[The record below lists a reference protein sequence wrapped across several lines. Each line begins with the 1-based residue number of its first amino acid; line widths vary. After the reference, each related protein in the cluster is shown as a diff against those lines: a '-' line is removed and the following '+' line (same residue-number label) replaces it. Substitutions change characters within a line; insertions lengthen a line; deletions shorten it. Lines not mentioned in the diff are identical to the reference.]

1 MIAHKFQQIKSK
13 LMLSYLAVMIAILAS
28 TSVIIHQIISRNLY
42 RQFENNALKGAK
54 KSGLILDFIKHEHE
68 EYFNSEDLN
77 LTLQDLIHQSEDNTN
92 FTQKNIN
99 IYKKNPYFFAN
110 EDIAIQWLNEKKQVL
125 VREGDLKLNIKE
137 FADDK
142 ITKYYDEKN
151 HLFSLILPIRN
162 NQNNQIIGYIKVIES
177 TSLLNNNL
185 FWLKISLI
193 LGGGFALILTTGG
206 AFFLTKQ
213 SLQPIVASFQELK
226 QFTADASHEL
236 RTPLTVIKTSA
247 ELVLN
252 NQGKISEDNLH
263 KIQTI
268 VSATEEMRILVND
281 LLLLARM
288 DKETTEK
295 EKLFIKLPLD
305 EICED
310 LLDLLYIEAES
321 RQISLK
327 SYITP
332 NIWVMGNASHLQRLL
347 TNILTNALQYT
358 PQGGKVTFSLK
369 KELNWIIITI
379 QDTGIG
385 INPQELNNIFQRF
398 WRGEEGR
405 IKRKEGSGLGL
416 AIAEKIAIHHGGKIT
431 VESILSQGST
441 FKIYLPSID

>member
-13 LMLSYLAVMIAILAS
+13 LMLSYLGVMIAILAS

-54 KSGLILDFIKHEHE
+54 KAGLVLDFIKHEHE

-77 LTLQDLIHQSEDNTN
+77 LTLQDLISRSEDNTN
-92 FTQKNIN
+92 FTKKNIN
-99 IYKKNPYFFAN
+99 IYKKSPYFFAN

-142 ITKYYDEKN
+142 ITKYYDKKN
-151 HLFSLILPIRN
+151 RLFSLILPIRH

-177 TSLLNNNL
+177 TNLLNNNL

-268 VSATEEMRILVND
+268 VSATEEMSILVND

-327 SYITP
+327 SDITP

-358 PQGGKVTFSLK
+358 PQGGKVIFSLK

-416 AIAEKIAIHHGGKIT
+416 AIAEKIALHHGGKIT

-441 FKIYLPSID
+441 FKIYLPSIE

>member
-1 MIAHKFQQIKSK
+1 
-13 LMLSYLAVMIAILAS
+13 MLSYLAVMIAILAS

-54 KSGLILDFIKHEHE
+54 KAGLILDFIKHEHE

-369 KELNWIIITI
+369 QELNWIIITI

>member
-54 KSGLILDFIKHEHE
+54 KAGLILDLIKHEHE

-99 IYKKNPYFFAN
+99 IYKKNPYLFAN
-110 EDIAIQWLNEKKQVL
+110 EYIAIQWLNEKKQVL

-206 AFFLTKQ
+206 ALFLTKQ
-213 SLQPIVASFQELK
+213 SLQPIVTSFQELK

>member
-54 KSGLILDFIKHEHE
+54 KAGLILDFIKHEHE

-369 KELNWIIITI
+369 QELNWIIITI